1 MSGKIDTSTLLFDV
15 PPVLMGSFC
24 RLIDSGVDG
33 LGWRALATHILSSQL
48 EVRCTEMYV
57 AAGKSPTQELMWL
70 WAQQNKTV
78 GHLLK
83 VLDEMGH
90 TRARSLFQ
98 SQDSRKLK
106 SSSPPLFA
114 TYVPNTEKSC
124 QISALYPQSVSV
136 KAEKQKCFI
145 TYSDVIEGTRHFHQD
160 LKIGSSVFAEV
171 YCGKWGNRS
180 FVVKVFKQENKANW
194 KVLWEKF
201 TKEIEVLQLWVQF
214 VHALSY
220 SSDFLN
226 GVFSFCHGSHFCL
239 LSYQHP
245 NILELWG
252 SFSEADRFCL
262 VYPYLHNGSLFHRL
276 HEEVQRPLSWQE
288 RLNIIKGTAKA
299 VHHLHTAQPCMVI
312 CGNITSSNILLDEQ
326 LQPKLSDFGLARLR
340 PHSVDQSCT
349 IVMDTASHSNLG
361 YLPEEYIRDGKL
373 SVKLDVYSLGMVI
386 LETCTGQKVKQESAK
401 KLFLR
406 DILHSEF
413 EEKSSVDACL
423 RFLDPKVEHWP
434 TAVALCLLR
443 IGLECTGSKM
453 RVRPSMEMVLQ
464 RLNQLLPMPVPPED
478 QPHTLDDTIPLQ
490 QPYNGLSQR
499 LSFPVEFDEMY
510 SQLEEPLPHRVPNL
524 AEPCECSQSEVTFL
538 SAGDPNLSHSL
549 RECVQENDK
558 VVSASQS
565 LQSDSAARLDLYGSW
580 PVECSCSTGTEVLG
594 CEDCCANGF
603 SQSVL
608 CVTLDDDAQPSQND
622 ITNPAKEK
630 IKNKIHLY
638 NQGLIKTEELLSLKS
653 E

>member
-1 MSGKIDTSTLLFDV
+1 MSGKIDTPTLLFDV
-15 PPVLMGSFC
+15 PPVLMESFC

-33 LGWRALATHILSSQL
+33 LGWRALATHILPSQL

-78 GHLLK
+78 GDLLK

-98 SQDSRKLK
+98 SQESKGSETGKTDKIKPFLS
-106 SSSPPLFA
+106 
-114 TYVPNTEKSC
+114 
-124 QISALYPQSVSV
+124 ISG
-136 KAEKQKCFI
+136 EKQKYFI
-145 TYSDVIEGTRHFHQD
+145 TYSDVREGTRHFHQD
-160 LKIGSSVFAEV
+160 LKIGSSVCAEV

-194 KVLWEKF
+194 KALWGKF
-201 TKEIEVLQLWVQF
+201 TKEIEVLQL
-214 VHALSY
+214 
-220 SSDFLN
+220 
-226 GVFSFCHGSHFCL
+226 
-239 LSYQHP
+239 YQHP

-276 HEEVQRPLSWQE
+276 HESSLSWQE

-299 VHHLHTAQPCMVI
+299 IHHLHTAQPCVVI
-312 CGNITSSNILLDEQ
+312 CGNITSSNILLDEH
-326 LQPKLSDFGLARLR
+326 LQPKLSDFGLAHLR

-349 IVMDTASHSNLG
+349 IVIDTASHSNLG
-361 YLPEEYIRDGKL
+361 YLSEEYIRDGKL
-373 SVKLDVYSLGMVI
+373 SIKLDVYSLGMVI

-401 KLFLR
+401 NLFLR
-406 DILHSEF
+406 DVLHSEF

-464 RLNQLLPMPVPPED
+464 RLNQLLPMPALPED

-490 QPYNGLSQR
+490 RPYNGLSQR
-499 LSFPVEFDEMY
+499 LSFPIEFDEMY
-510 SQLEEPLPHRVPNL
+510 SPLEEPLPPRVPNL

-538 SAGDPNLSHSL
+538 T
-549 RECVQENDK
+549 
-558 VVSASQS
+558 SQS
-565 LQSDSAARLDLYGSW
+565 LQSDSAACLDLYGSW

-603 SQSVL
+603 NV
-608 CVTLDDDAQPSQND
+608 DDQPSQNS
-622 ITNPAKEK
+622 ITNPAKEPGK
-630 IKNKIHLY
+630 QTR
-638 NQGLIKTEELLSLKS
+638 QGWAGLGWAGLGN
-653 E
+653 

>member
-1 MSGKIDTSTLLFDV
+1 MSGKIDPSTFLFDV

-24 RLIDSGVDG
+24 RLMDCGVDG
-33 LGWRALATHILSSQL
+33 LGWRALATHILPSQL
-48 EVRCTEMYV
+48 EVRCVEMYV

-78 GHLLK
+78 GDLLK

-90 TRARSLFQ
+90 ARARSLFQ
-98 SQDSRKLK
+98 SQGNIFIYL
-106 SSSPPLFA
+106 
-114 TYVPNTEKSC
+114 PNTEGSC
-124 QISALYPQSVSV
+124 QISPLNPESVSV
-136 KAEKQKCFI
+136 KGEKQQYFI
-145 TYSDVIEGTRHFHQD
+145 TYSDVIEGTKHFHQD
-160 LKIGSSVFAEV
+160 LKIRASAFADV

-180 FVVKVFKQENKANW
+180 FAVKVFKQGNKANW
-194 KVLWEKF
+194 KALWEKF
-201 TKEIEVLQLWVQF
+201 TKEIEVLKL
-214 VHALSY
+214 
-220 SSDFLN
+220 
-226 GVFSFCHGSHFCL
+226 
-239 LSYQHP
+239 YQHP

-276 HEEVQRPLSWQE
+276 HEEVQRPLSWEE

-299 VHHLHTAQPCMVI
+299 VNHLHTAQPCIVI
-312 CGNITSSNILLDEQ
+312 CGNITSSNILLDEH
-326 LQPKLSDFGLARLR
+326 LQPKLSDFGLAHLR
-340 PHSVDQSCT
+340 PHSVNQSCT

-386 LETCTGQKVKQESAK
+386 LETCTGQKVKQESGK
-401 KLFLR
+401 SLFLR
-406 DILHSEF
+406 DELHSEF
-413 EEKSSVDACL
+413 EEKGSVDACL

-434 TAVALCLLR
+434 AAVALCLLR

-464 RLNQLLPMPVPPED
+464 RLNQLLPMPALPED
-478 QPHTLDDTIPLQ
+478 QPHTLDDTVPLQ
-490 QPYNGLSQR
+490 QPYNGHRPR
-499 LSFPVEFDEMY
+499 LSFPIEVDENH
-510 SQLEEPLPHRVPNL
+510 SPLEEPQPHRVPNL
-524 AEPCECSQSEVTFL
+524 AKPCECSQSEVTFL
-538 SAGDPNLSHSL
+538 SVGDHNLSHSL
-549 RECVQENDK
+549 RECLLENDR

-565 LQSDSAARLDLYGSW
+565 LHSDSAAHLDLYGSW
-580 PVECSCSTGTEVLG
+580 PVECSCSTGTEAQG

-608 CVTLDDDAQPSQND
+608 YVTVDDDAQPSQNG

-630 IKNKIHLY
+630 IRNKIHLY
-638 NQGLIKTEELLSLKS
+638 NQGLINTEELLSLKS

>member
-33 LGWRALATHILSSQL
+33 LGWRALATHILPSQL

-78 GHLLK
+78 GDLLK

-124 QISALYPQSVSV
+124 QISALYSQSVSV

-194 KVLWEKF
+194 KALWEKF
-201 TKEIEVLQLWVQF
+201 TKEIEVLQL
-214 VHALSY
+214 
-220 SSDFLN
+220 
-226 GVFSFCHGSHFCL
+226 
-239 LSYQHP
+239 YQHP

>member
-1 MSGKIDTSTLLFDV
+1 MSGKIDPSTFLFDV

-24 RLIDSGVDG
+24 RLMDCGVDG
-33 LGWRALATHILSSQL
+33 LGWRALATHILPSQL
-48 EVRCTEMYV
+48 EVRCVEMYV

-78 GHLLK
+78 GDLLK

-90 TRARSLFQ
+90 ARARSLFQ
-98 SQDSRKLK
+98 SQGNIFIYL
-106 SSSPPLFA
+106 
-114 TYVPNTEKSC
+114 PNTEGSC
-124 QISALYPQSVSV
+124 QISPLNPESVSV
-136 KAEKQKCFI
+136 KGEKQQYFI

-160 LKIGSSVFAEV
+160 LKIRASAFAEV

-180 FVVKVFKQENKANW
+180 FAVKVFKQGNKANW
-194 KVLWEKF
+194 KALWEKF
-201 TKEIEVLQLWVQF
+201 TKEIEVLKL
-214 VHALSY
+214 
-220 SSDFLN
+220 
-226 GVFSFCHGSHFCL
+226 
-239 LSYQHP
+239 YQHP

-276 HEEVQRPLSWQE
+276 HEEVQRPLSCEE

-299 VHHLHTAQPCMVI
+299 VNHLHTAQPCIVI
-312 CGNITSSNILLDEQ
+312 CGNITSSNILLDEH
-326 LQPKLSDFGLARLR
+326 LQPKLSDFGLAHLR
-340 PHSVDQSCT
+340 PHSVNQSCT
-349 IVMDTASHSNLG
+349 IVMDTASYSNLG

-386 LETCTGQKVKQESAK
+386 LETCTGQKVKQESGK
-401 KLFLR
+401 SLFLR
-406 DILHSEF
+406 DELHSEF
-413 EEKSSVDACL
+413 EEKGSVDACL

-434 TAVALCLLR
+434 AAVALCLLR

-464 RLNQLLPMPVPPED
+464 RLNQLLPMPALPED
-478 QPHTLDDTIPLQ
+478 QPHTLDDTVPLQ
-490 QPYNGLSQR
+490 QPYNGHRPR
-499 LSFPVEFDEMY
+499 LSFPIEVDENH
-510 SQLEEPLPHRVPNL
+510 SPLEEPQPHRVPNL
-524 AEPCECSQSEVTFL
+524 AKPCECSQSEVTFL
-538 SAGDPNLSHSL
+538 SVGDHNLSHSL
-549 RECVQENDK
+549 RECLLENDR

-565 LQSDSAARLDLYGSW
+565 LHSDSAAHLDLYGSW
-580 PVECSCSTGTEVLG
+580 PVECSCSTGTEAQG

-608 CVTLDDDAQPSQND
+608 YVTVDDDAQPSQNG

-630 IKNKIHLY
+630 IRNKIHLY
-638 NQGLIKTEELLSLKS
+638 NQGLINTEELLSLKS

>member
-1 MSGKIDTSTLLFDV
+1 ME
-15 PPVLMGSFC
+15 SF
-24 RLIDSGVDG
+24 
-33 LGWRALATHILSSQL
+33 SQL
-48 EVRCTEMYV
+48 EVRCIEVYV

-70 WAQQNKTV
+70 WSQQNKTV
-78 GHLLK
+78 GDLLK

-98 SQDSRKLK
+98 SQDSCMLK

-114 TYVPNTEKSC
+114 KYLPNTEGSC
-124 QISALYPQSVSV
+124 QISLFNPESVSV
-136 KAEKQKCFI
+136 KGEKQKYFI

-160 LKIGSSVFAEV
+160 LKIGASAFAEV
-171 YCGKWGNRS
+171 YCGKWGNR
-180 FVVKVFKQENKANW
+180 FFAVKVFKQENKANW
-194 KVLWEKF
+194 KALWEKF
-201 TKEIEVLQLWVQF
+201 TKEIEVLQL
-214 VHALSY
+214 
-220 SSDFLN
+220 
-226 GVFSFCHGSHFCL
+226 
-239 LSYQHP
+239 YQHP

-252 SFSEADRFCL
+252 SFSETDRFCL

-326 LQPKLSDFGLARLR
+326 MQPKLSDFGLARLR

-349 IVMDTASHSNLG
+349 IVMDTASHGNLG

-373 SVKLDVYSLGMVI
+373 SVKLDVYSFGMVI
-386 LETCTGQKVKQESAK
+386 LETCTGQKVKQESGK
-401 KLFLR
+401 SLFLR
-406 DILHSEF
+406 DVLHSEF
-413 EEKSSVDACL
+413 EEKGSVDACL
-423 RFLDPKVEHWP
+423 QFLDPKVKHWP
-434 TAVALCLLR
+434 AAVALCLLR

-464 RLNQLLPMPVPPED
+464 RLSQLLPIPALPED
-478 QPHTLDDTIPLQ
+478 QPHTLDDTVPLQ
-490 QPYNGLSQR
+490 QSYNGHSPR
-499 LSFPVEFDEMY
+499 LSFPIEDDEMY
-510 SQLEEPLPHRVPNL
+510 SPLEEPQSHRVHNL

-538 SAGDPNLSHSL
+538 SVGDPNLSHSL
-549 RECVQENDK
+549 RECLQENDR

-565 LQSDSAARLDLYGSW
+565 FQSDSAARLDLYGSW
-580 PVECSCSTGTEVLG
+580 PVECSCSTGTEAQG

-608 CVTLDDDAQPSQND
+608 YVTVDDDAQPSQNG

-630 IKNKIHLY
+630 IRNKIHLY